1 MRVDRNLTPLF
12 EVFTK
17 AKLESL
23 RGASIGSR
31 SHPLVSLLGDPQKPS
46 QVAYNTAN
54 ATKYILRCCKTW
66 LEQIR
71 ERLLDRSDP
80 TNPAGAL
87 AEIRAFGA
95 LLAAGF
101 NVVPLHTEKGQPTAD
116 FRVSSTDIDVII
128 EVHCRQLSVETQ
140 KSIDEHAVQ
149 HEHEFQNWRA
159 ENPEGGAFIG
169 PPHVVRPFGDP
180 KEGRTVTA
188 RAISALCQI
197 KGDEKQFSDR
207 SANVLW
213 IDLQDDHTFHGMF
226 DEGTTSPIRSW
237 NGKFTSGELWY
248 ALYGWKGAPIFEN
261 FPDVPLYEPSSME
274 HDGRYSLPT
283 LLSAVVATFPEG
295 TVLLEH
301 PSPKTMLPN
310 AFRERA
316 MLLPRAKLER
326 SLCNFEPALVKRSV
340 ELQRQ
345 QIMAVRKAFLTED
358 YV

>member
-1 MRVDRNLTPLF
+1 MRVDENLTPLF
-12 EVFTK
+12 EVFTR
-17 AKLESL
+17 ADFESL

-31 SHPLVSLLGDPQKPS
+31 SHPLVSLLGDLQEPS
-46 QVAYNTAN
+46 QVVYNTAS
-54 ATKYILRCCKTW
+54 ATKRILRCNKIWLKQICK
-66 LEQIR
+66 
-71 ERLLDRSDP
+71 RLLDESDP

-87 AEIRAFGA
+87 AEIRAYGD

-101 NVVPLHTEKGQPTAD
+101 DVVPLHAEKGQPTAD

-128 EVHCRQLSVETQ
+128 EVHCRQLSAETQ
-140 KSIDEHAVQ
+140 RSIDEHALQ
-149 HEHEFQNWRA
+149 HEHEFQKWRA
-159 ENPEGGAFIG
+159 ENPKGGSFIG
-169 PPHVVRPFGDP
+169 PLHVVRPFGDP
-180 KEGRTVTA
+180 KSGRTVTA
-188 RAISALCQI
+188 RAISALCQM

-213 IDLQDDHTFHGMF
+213 IDLQDDYTFHGMF
-226 DEGTTSPIRSW
+226 NEGTTSPIRSW

-261 FPDVPLYEPSSME
+261 FPDVPMYEPSSME
-274 HDGRYSLPT
+274 HDGRYNLPT
-283 LLSAVVATFPEG
+283 LLSAVVATFPKA

-316 MLLPRAKLER
+316 MLLPWAKMEL
-326 SLCNFEPALVKRSV
+326 SLCNFEPTLVQRSV
-340 ELQRQ
+340 ELKRQ
-345 QIMAVRKAFLTED
+345 QIMAVRKAFLNED